1 MSVRANAP
9 EADEQNGNVVDLEV
23 AREHRRFLKYRERAE
38 RVLAE
43 NRSALQRL
51 FDSGVVFTRHG
62 SRVARD
68 LLQAH
73 QNLMRAVDI
82 SSRETELEE
91 GDIESPETLFQE
103 IEALLEKASVICQR
117 NSSLFQSSS
126 SPVF

>member
-1 MSVRANAP
+1 MTVQVRSP
-9 EADEQNGNVVDLEV
+9 EADEQDGNVVDLEV
-23 AREHRRFLKYRERAE
+23 AREHRRFLRYRQRAE
-38 RVLAE
+38 LVLAE
-43 NRSALQRL
+43 NRAALQRL

-82 SSRETELEE
+82 SSRENEVDES
-91 GDIESPETLFQE
+91 DIESPETLFQE

-117 NSSLFQSSS
+117 NSSLFQTSS

>member
-1 MSVRANAP
+1 MTVPVNPP
-9 EADEQNGNVVDLEV
+9 EADEQDANVVDLAV
-23 AREHRRFLKYRERAE
+23 AREHRRFLRYRQRAE
-38 RVLAE
+38 HVLAE
-43 NRSALQRL
+43 NRAALQRL

-82 SSRETELEE
+82 SSRESEADES
-91 GDIESPETLFQE
+91 DIGSPETLFQE

-117 NSSLFQSSS
+117 NSALFQTSS

>member
-1 MSVRANAP
+1 MNPS
-9 EADEQNGNVVDLEV
+9 EAQEQAGNVIDFEM

-43 NRSALQRL
+43 NRSVLQRL

-82 SSRETELEE
+82 SSRETDAEE
-91 GDIESPETLFQE
+91 SDIASPEPLFQE

-126 SPVF
+126 LPVL